1 MLGKMCCPVTINL
14 RVYDGITIPCPS
26 NPIITNFTT
35 ETYICVHQK
44 PRVRRFIAAPLIMA
58 QTGNNPNVY

>member
-14 RVYDGITIPCPS
+14 RVYDGITVPCPS
-26 NPIITNFTT
+26 NCTT

-44 PRVRRFIAAPLIMA
+44 PRVRMFIAAPLIMA